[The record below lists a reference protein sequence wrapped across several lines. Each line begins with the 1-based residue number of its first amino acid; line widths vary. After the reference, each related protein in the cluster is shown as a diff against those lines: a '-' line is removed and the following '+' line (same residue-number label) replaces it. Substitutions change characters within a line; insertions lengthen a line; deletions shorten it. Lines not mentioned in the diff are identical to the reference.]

1 LEHGPHTT
9 RPDAAADVVLAVARG
24 AIVAALLDELAYLA
38 QVGALAGFGRGRA
51 EFTTG
56 LALAALAGTCVA
68 RVRRARRARHAPAA
82 VRAMRA
88 RHPSAAA
95 RPMRVIATALATVAG
110 VLAPALGLHAS
121 TVFVLRPT
129 ACAPLDAFLVALLP
143 ACALLAW
150 CAPGRTPVAS
160 FCFGMFAGYSVLE
173 LALLPA
179 LGWTASLALV
189 ATAWIACE
197 LACSRSS
204 ATDDGSPSP
213 STNDGSPSP
222 ATDGLPVELDLGA
235 WLGAAWGVTAGAF
248 ATCVRPLLFQ
258 HVDAMRP
265 GAVALVLIA
274 LLGLWAGA
282 WLGAGLRRVWS
293 TRWLA
298 LVAFAFSGLAAWLC
312 VQNLATPADLSPASI
327 ASPLSG
333 ARLLS
338 LPSLFQGWFYL
349 GFPAVALGALLCTSH
364 PRGAWVPVLVLSGIC
379 AGVWL
384 GERGVLPWFARAR
397 AGTTERLAAFVR
409 HPSNA
414 PASEI
419 AWNPD
424 GIAVR
429 FREAS
434 MLDPADVVHWQARPW
449 ERDARWNAL
458 ERAEIRIPERALP
471 NAGSLWIVGHVG
483 PAQRELLTSAHAASV
498 HVLDPLPS
506 ADDSDA
512 ARGASSTSI
521 LWDDL
526 GERPCVVLLADPQ
539 PSASFT
545 LRSTST
551 FVRALERRVSRASGT
566 LWVWCDPSAL
576 SPEGSSRALST
587 WAEVFPAARLYLLL
601 DGYAGPLIGIA
612 LVGAR
617 DLSAD
622 GELAALVA
630 CSAPAAACVASSPAR
645 HVSLDWPA
653 LEWLGSPR
661 AASPTPSS
669 ATSLAAA
676 GARAGELFDTLA
688 SMFSTPVSRDSGR
701 VLGILAVH
709 ARAQLDRPSF
719 QSKWERVTVPSAEVD
734 AALALLR
741 EQPASEPAVRM
752 VDNLARV
759 LFEKR
764 EYDVVL
770 DLTKRALELR
780 PDVADFHR
788 QLGRVRHELL
798 DADGAIAEYELAHA
812 LDPASL
818 EIDTELARIYAEHS
832 RWEPVVALLEE
843 VWNASSPPEPGIAK
857 ALGMAYL
864 ELGKNSRARPLLEF
878 AREQAPNDGDVRA
891 ALDRLDRQKH

>member
-1 LEHGPHTT
+1 
-9 RPDAAADVVLAVARG
+9 VLAIARG

-51 EFTTG
+51 EFTAG

-68 RVRRARRARHAPAA
+68 RRRRAQRARHAPAA
-82 VRAMRA
+82 
-88 RHPSAAA
+88 A
-95 RPMRVIATALATVAG
+95 RPMRAIATALVALAG
-110 VLAPALGLHAS
+110 VLAPALSLHTS
-121 TVFVLRPT
+121 TVLALRPT
-129 ACAPLDAFLVALLP
+129 ACVPLDAFLVALLP

-189 ATAWIACE
+189 ATTWIACE

-204 ATDDGSPSP
+204 ATKDGSPSF
-213 STNDGSPSP
+213 
-222 ATDGLPVELDLGA
+222 ATDDPLVELDFGA
-235 WLGAAWGVTAGAF
+235 WLGMAWGVAAGAF

-258 HVDAMRP
+258 HVDATRP
-265 GAVALVLIA
+265 GAVALVGIA
-274 LLGLWAGA
+274 LIGLWAGA
-282 WLGAGLRRVWS
+282 WLGAGLRRMWS

-298 LVAFAFSGLAAWLC
+298 FVAFVFSGLAAWLC
-312 VQNLATPADLSPASI
+312 VRNLATPAELAPASI

-333 ARLLS
+333 MRMLS

-364 PRGAWVPVLVLSGIC
+364 PRGAWAPVLVLSGVC
-379 AGVWL
+379 AGIWL

-397 AGTTERLAAFVR
+397 TGSMERLAAFVR

-424 GIAVR
+424 GIAAR

-449 ERDARWNAL
+449 ERDVSWNAL
-458 ERAEIRIPERALP
+458 ERAEILIPERALP

-483 PAQRELLTSAHAASV
+483 AAQRELLTSAHSASV
-498 HVLDPLPS
+498 HVLDPLPN
-506 ADDSDA
+506 ADDSA
-512 ARGASSTSI
+512 SARGASSTSI

-545 LRSTST
+545 LRSTNT

-576 SPEGSSRALST
+576 SPEGAARALST
-587 WAEVFPAARLYLLL
+587 WAEIFPAARLYLLL
-601 DGYAGPLIGIA
+601 DGYAGPLVGIA
-612 LVGAR
+612 LAGAR
-617 DLSAD
+617 DLPAAD
-622 GELAALVA
+622 ALAALVA
-630 CSAPAAACVASSPAR
+630 CSAPAAACVASAPAR

-661 AASPTPSS
+661 AASHVPSPSS
-669 ATSLAAA
+669 APGAEGAHA
-676 GARAGELFDTLA
+676 GGLLDMLA
-688 SMFSTPVSRDSGR
+688 SMFSTPVSRDCGR

-709 ARAQLDRPSF
+709 ARAQVDRPSF
-719 QSKWERVTVPSAEVD
+719 QSKWERVTVPGAEVD

-752 VDNLARV
+752 VDNLVRV

-764 EYDVVL
+764 EYDIVL

-798 DADGAIAEYELAHA
+798 DAEGAIAEYELAHA

-818 EIDTELARIYAEHS
+818 EISTELARIYAEHS
-832 RWEPVVALLEE
+832 RWEPVIVLLEE

-864 ELGKNSRARPLLEF
+864 EVGKNSRARPLLEF

-891 ALDRLDRQKH
+891 ALDRLDREKH